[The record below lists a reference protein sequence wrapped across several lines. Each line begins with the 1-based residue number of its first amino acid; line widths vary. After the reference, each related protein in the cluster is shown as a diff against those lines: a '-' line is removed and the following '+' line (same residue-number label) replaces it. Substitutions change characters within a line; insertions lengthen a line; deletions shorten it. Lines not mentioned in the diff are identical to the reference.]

1 MQLCKSVW
9 CMDQTQGLTLVPMVY
24 PIYLPDIT
32 NSIFQ
37 AVSLNKKKNNKLQP
51 TKLVFPLADGF
62 QPTVGPTL

>member
-24 PIYLPDIT
+24 PIYLPDAT

-37 AVSLNKKKNNKLQP
+37 AASLNKKKIISCNPPNW
-51 TKLVFPLADGF
+51 FSH
-62 QPTVGPTL
+62 